1 VATPQADIYGKPFT
15 KRQFVLLDIFL
26 RPNGGTFAELSEADM
41 GLGPK
46 VEAHSYKT
54 DSETLAVRVGG
65 TAWRD
70 APRSGP
76 KSLRRFGIK
85 IPN

>member
-1 VATPQADIYGKPFT
+1 MATPQADIYGKPFT
-15 KRQFVLLDIFL
+15 RRQFVLLEIFL

-46 VEAHSYKT
+46 VQAHSYKT
-54 DSETLAVRVGG
+54 DSEALARRVGG

-70 APRSGP
+70 RPRSGP
-76 KSLRRFGIK
+76 KGSRRFGIK
-85 IPN
+85 ISD